1 MSYNILIGGSAGQG
15 VDTVAAIFEK
25 ILNKTGFNIFT
36 IRDYMSRVRG
46 GHNFIQVRFGK
57 DEILSHWDELDVIV
71 ALNEETATIHKD
83 RLKESGVILC
93 DVDVRED
100 SVFPGN
106 SKNTK
111 NIIFKNL
118 SLKSKAKEI
127 GNIKVSGTVALGALL
142 KILSIDCKEIDGI
155 IHGFFH
161 DEIAAQNIAALE
173 TGRTLTDSILNIS
186 SPNPGNTPSN
196 QNILIN
202 GNQSI
207 ALGAIAAGC
216 KFYSAYPMTPST
228 TIMGYLASKMHE
240 AQIVVEQAEDEIAA
254 INMAIGASYAGVR
267 SMTGTSGGGF
277 SLMVE
282 ALGLSSMLEVP
293 VVIAEIQRP
302 GPTTG
307 FPTRTEQADLKF
319 VISASQGEFP
329 RMVISLRSPEDA
341 FYQTVRA
348 FNIADKYQIPVI
360 LLGDQYLADYTTT
373 VKPFDLNKVD
383 IHRYFADETSI
394 DINNYKRYQITETGI
409 SPKIIPGKIPGATVL
424 VDSDEHDEYGR
435 ITESAEVRIQMNN
448 KRLRKLKYLEQELI
462 EPELLGEEESPI
474 LIVAWGSTYGPVYEA
489 VELINKTSKTKVSA
503 LVFGDIWPLP
513 QKLLM
518 QKALKAESIINIEQ
532 NATGQLASLIRECT
546 GISCN
551 KSILKYDGRPM
562 SSKYIFE
569 ELIKII

>member
-15 VDTVAAIFEK
+15 VDTFAAIFETIVK
-25 ILNKTGFNIFT
+25 RAGFNVFT

-57 DEILSHWDELDVIV
+57 EKIMSHWDELDVIV
-71 ALNEETATIHKD
+71 ALNQETAVIHKN
-83 RLKESGVILC
+83 RLKDNGVILC
-93 DVDVRED
+93 DTDVDDNFVL
-100 SVFPGN
+100 SA
-106 SKNTK
+106 NTGYAK
-111 NIIFKNL
+111 KIIIKKFDFK
-118 SLKSKAKEI
+118 SRAKEI
-127 GNIKVSGTVALGALL
+127 GNIKVSGTIALGALL
-142 KILSIDCKEIDGI
+142 KILSIDCEEIENI
-155 IHGFFH
+155 LHGFF
-161 DEIAAQNIAALE
+161 DGKIAAQNIAALE
-173 TGRTLTDSILNIS
+173 TGKQMSETLFKILTPKPLNI
-186 SPNPGNTPSN
+186 PPDE
-196 QNILIN
+196 NILIN
-202 GNQSI
+202 GNQAI

-228 TIMGYLASKMHE
+228 TIMDYLASKME
-240 AQIVVEQAEDEIAA
+240 DAQIVVEQAEDEIAA

-267 SMTGTSGGGF
+267 AMTGTSGGGF

-329 RMVISLRSPEDA
+329 RMVIALRSPEDA

-348 FNIADKYQIPVI
+348 FNISDKYQIPVI

-373 VKPFDLNKVD
+373 TKPFDVKRVE
-383 IHRYFADETSI
+383 IKRYLSDETMI
-394 DINNYKRYQITETGI
+394 DINNYKRYEITETGI
-409 SPKIIPGKIPGATVL
+409 SPRIVPGKIPGATVL

-462 EPELLGEEESPI
+462 EPELLGDENATI

-489 VELINKTSKTKVSA
+489 VELINKTSQKKVGA

-513 QKLLM
+513 KKMLI
-518 QKALKAESIINIEQ
+518 QKALKAENIINIEQ
-532 NATGQLASLIRECT
+532 NATGQLASVIKECT

-569 ELIKII
+569 ELIKLI